1 MKGGSMQ
8 AGKGFLGLLIGGAIG
23 SSIAFLFAPK
33 KGEKVR
39 KDIKSN
45 FDDIVNKTKDRS
57 KRLFNQS
64 MDTVDDIIKKSDE
77 LRALLK
83 EYKEGTYAGTIDK
96 IENEIKKLRAALF
109 AAIDTYKKSRGKEK
123 SSDELI
129 NNIYNEF
136 ESERIHKHEETIR

>member
-1 MKGGSMQ
+1 MQ
-8 AGKGFLGLLIGGAIG
+8 AGKGFLGLLIGGVIG

-39 KDIKSN
+39 KDIKNN

-64 MDTVDDIIKKSDE
+64 MDTMDDIIKKSDE
-77 LRALLK
+77 LRALIK
-83 EYKEGTYAGTIDK
+83 KYKEGTYEGTIDK
-96 IENEIKKLRAALF
+96 IEDEIKRLRAALF
-109 AAIDTYKKSRGKEK
+109 AAIDTYKRSKSKEK
-123 SSDELI
+123 SSNELV

-136 ESERIHKHEETIR
+136 ENEEMKKNKETIH

>member
-1 MKGGSMQ
+1 MQ

-39 KDIKSN
+39 RDIKSN

-57 KRLFNQS
+57 KRMFNQS
-64 MDTVDDIIKKSDE
+64 MDTMDDIIKKSDE
-77 LRALLK
+77 LRTLIK
-83 EYKEGTYAGTIDK
+83 KYKEGTYEGTVDK
-96 IENEIKKLRAALF
+96 IEDEIKRLRTALF
-109 AAIDTYKKSRGKEK
+109 AAINTYKESKSKQK
-123 SSDELI
+123 ASDELV

-136 ESERIHKHEETIR
+136 ENEEVKKNKETIH